1 VTSQDDAALISRVL
15 VFDDRHAFATL
26 VRRHQSAIRA
36 FLTRLC
42 CGDRA
47 TADDLAQ
54 ETFLRAYRR
63 LPSYQ
68 QRGSFGSWLFAL
80 SYRAFLSDKR
90 RGHWTR
96 EVAADESAS
105 AAVGHGPDAVLD
117 IANAM
122 ASLRPEERAALS
134 LCAQHGLSHEEAAQ
148 VLGFPVGTVKTHIL
162 RGKAKLRS
170 PLAAYASRVTSSMT
184 EPESK
189 EV

>member
-1 VTSQDDAALISRVL
+1 MTSQDDAALISRVL
-15 VFDDRHAFATL
+15 ISDDRHAFATL
-26 VRRHQSAIRA
+26 VRRYQSVIRA

-68 QRGSFGSWLFAL
+68 HRGTFRSWLFAL

-90 RGHWTR
+90 RGHLSR
-96 EVAADESAS
+96 SAPVESEDAFIPAS
-105 AAVGHGPDAVLD
+105 ADAVLD
-117 IANAM
+117 LEKAM
-122 ASLRPEERAALS
+122 TLLRPEERAALV
-134 LCAQHGLSHEEAAQ
+134 LCAQHGLSHEEAAE
-148 VLGFPVGTVKTHIL
+148 VLGFPIGTVKTHIL
-162 RGKAKLRS
+162 RGKAKLRR
-170 PLAAYASRVTSSMT
+170 PLAVYTHAVTSSMT
-184 EPESK
+184 QRNSE